1 MELPSFPLPPPPPAP
16 PLAPPPSHTHHAINI
31 RPPGDVCGYRD
42 CPVGRDCF
50 SPSALTPFGLW
61 PIAFRYSRNVISLFS
76 VPTPTLSFHTH
87 PHWCLKNDRGVHP
100 SHIFLFCCRDK
111 RRFRGYCTREG
122 QVPDVHQGEG
132 VQQRR
137 LA

>member
-1 MELPSFPLPPPPPAP
+1 MELPSFPLPPP

-50 SPSALTPFGLW
+50 SASALTPFGIW

-76 VPTPTLSFHTH
+76 VPTPTLPFHTH
-87 PHWCLKNDRGVHP
+87 PHWCLKNDLGVHP
-100 SHIFLFCCRDK
+100 SHIFSLLLQRQTTLSWLLHSGRTSS
-111 RRFRGYCTREG
+111 RR
-122 QVPDVHQGEG
+122 PS
-132 VQQRR
+132 RR
-137 LA
+137 RRPAT